1 MNIKDNKYLVSTFK
15 NVLSNK
21 VIKDV
26 TIIDVLND
34 VFNGTYKNE
43 ILHAR
48 SLEAKDYDLLKKT
61 LPCFTASGTFTDTRK
76 IANLS
81 HHSNLLQ
88 IDIDFKDNQNV
99 NPNAWGAITQL
110 KACYSFF
117 ISPSG
122 KGYKALFVIDGNF
135 HNQYFLYYETY
146 FKTELGIIIDKACKD
161 VSRLFIY
168 SYDPNLYINYNA
180 VAEILPVNINTGSSN
195 LKSEVLQVPK
205 MPGVD
210 LLNSKKEYAPNNIEI
225 VKDKYFRTH
234 AECWEF
240 AKTKMP
246 TNGNTNNNFLH
257 CFACYCNRSGFD
269 EIETLQYALDNHRTD
284 TPQQIT
290 STVNS
295 AYKNNVAEHGKYKFQ
310 ELNKIEVPA
319 LEVNNKVENDNQN
332 LPKITIIENFLN
344 KNFDFRFNKIKA
356 ITEYKNK
363 DNSNDWQEVNEN
375 SISRFLQKN
384 YHSYSPTNTGSL
396 LYSDFVKEFNPIKE
410 YFDNLTLWDK
420 TTEPDYIKLLA
431 SYIDTTNNERFTKH
445 LYKMLIR
452 CIECS
457 TFEGKTNTKFN
468 KHVFVL
474 MSDKQSLG
482 KSYFCEWLCPE
493 ELKTYYSSDFT
504 FDKDGSID
512 LSSMFIINLDELASM
527 YKSESAKLKTIISTQ
542 STNKRLPYG
551 KRSSVR
557 PRIANFFGSTN
568 ENEFLTDTTGNVRWL
583 AFALNDINKAYSK
596 DIDVK
601 NIWRQA
607 NTYFKNGISGKLT
620 DLELQENEIE
630 NKKFQI
636 NTTEDDL
643 ILTYLKTDTSKNE
656 NNFKTTT
663 EISLFFTNQLGNSLR
678 INNNILGR
686 KLKQHGFVQEQKRIG
701 SNNPKKGYY
710 VMFLMPELEK

>member
-1 MNIKDNKYLVSTFK
+1 MISKDNKILVSTFK
-15 NVLSNK
+15 NVLSST

-34 VFNGTYKNE
+34 IFNGTYKKE

-48 SLEAKDYDLLKKT
+48 SLDAKDYDLFKKT
-61 LPCFTASGTFTDTRK
+61 LPCFTASGTFTKTRK
-76 IANLS
+76 IANLNQ
-81 HHSNLLQ
+81 HSNLLQ

-99 NPNAWGAITQL
+99 NPNAWGAVTQL
-110 KACYSFF
+110 KACYSLF

-146 FKTELGIIIDKACKD
+146 FRDVLGVIIDKQCKD
-161 VSRLFIY
+161 ITRLFIY
-168 SYDPNLYINYNA
+168 SYDPNLYINYD
-180 VAEILPVNINTGSSN
+180 AELKVLTPEDLKNSEKILTPGASLEVHKNLTRTNKEPGSNTIIHH
-195 LKSEVLQVPK
+195 PK
-205 MPGVD
+205 NV
-210 LLNSKKEYAPNNIEI
+210 
-225 VKDKYFRTH
+225 

-240 AKTKMP
+240 TAQNNTYVSGHR
-246 TNGNTNNNFLH
+246 NGFISLFANN
-257 CFACYCNRSGFD
+257 ANRGGLNSND
-269 EIETLQYALDNHRTD
+269 VINYALNVPDALELNEVTK
-284 TPQQIT
+284 
-290 STVNS
+290 TVNS
-295 AYKNNVAEHGKYKFQ
+295 AYNNVAQFGINKFV
-310 ELNKIEVPA
+310 ELNKFEA
-319 LEVNNKVENDNQN
+319 LVLEGDNNVKNENQN

-356 ITEYKNK
+356 ITEYKDK
-363 DNSNDWQEVNEN
+363 YNSSDWQEVNEN

-583 AFALNDINKAYSK
+583 AFALNGINKAYSK

-620 DLELQENEIE
+620 DLELEENENE

-643 ILTYLKTDTSKNE
+643 ILTYLNTDTSKNE

-686 KLKQHGFVQEQKRIG
+686 KLKQHGFIQEQKRIG
-701 SNNPKKGYY
+701 NNNPKKGYY